1 MSASGSRALA
11 AAWLGV
17 LWTAVTSA
25 QATPTAPADA
35 GPRAVVLLAA
45 SDTEERALSGVKSD
59 LRELVEPIALRAPL
73 SGRADKWSLS
83 RLTQQHRA
91 LAAVWLDQT
100 SSRFV
105 TVYVFDPQS
114 QRLGMRRLPR
124 RSQADADESVAIVLR
139 ATVEALL
146 EGREAPL
153 EAVALPAE
161 PPQAASSSQPGARRQ
176 RHERGTLRTGYVG
189 VGFADS
195 SIEHGASFGASLS
208 LSRLVHLGLGYAIVQ
223 PAELATSQ
231 TRVTLLRRPLDA
243 FLGLSIKLKGLELH
257 ADAGGSVDFRE
268 RRTEVTDASLRP
280 SSDDAYAVV
289 SVLGRLRVARE
300 LWPQL
305 RLDFGPALEIPVNEP
320 ALVVDRA
327 GSDHTF
333 SQFPIR
339 PRLEAGL
346 SLVIR

>member
-11 AAWLGV
+11 AACLGV
-17 LWTAVTSA
+17 LLADVTSV
-25 QATPTAPADA
+25 QAAPMPPEGA

-45 SDTEERALSGVKSD
+45 SDAEERALSGVKTD
-59 LRELVEPIALRAPL
+59 LRELVEPITLRAPL
-73 SGRADKWSLS
+73 SGRGDKWSLS
-83 RLTQQHRA
+83 RLIQQHRA

-100 SSRFV
+100 SSDYV
-105 TVYVFDPQS
+105 TVYAFDPQS

-153 EAVALPAE
+153 EAVALPTQ
-161 PPQAASSSQPGARRQ
+161 PPQAESSEPGPRPT

-189 VGFADS
+189 VGFADR

-208 LSRLVHLGLGYAIVQ
+208 LSRLLHLGLGYAIVQ

-231 TRVTLLRRPLDA
+231 TRITLLRRPLDA
-243 FLGLSIKLKGLELH
+243 FMGLSIKLRGFELH
-257 ADAGGSVDFRE
+257 LDAGGSFDFRE

-305 RLDFGPALEIPVNEP
+305 RLDFGPAFEVPVNEP
-320 ALVVDRA
+320 ELVVDRA
-327 GSDHTF
+327 GPDHTF

>member
-11 AAWLGV
+11 AACVGV
-17 LWTAVTSA
+17 LWTAVASA
-25 QATPTAPADA
+25 QAVPTPPADA

-45 SDTEERALSGVKSD
+45 SDAEERALSGVKSD

-73 SGRADKWSLS
+73 SGRGDKWSLS

-100 SSRFV
+100 SSTYV
-105 TVYVFDPQS
+105 SVYVFDPQS

-124 RSQADADESVAIVLR
+124 RSRADADESVAIVLR

-161 PPQAASSSQPGARRQ
+161 PPRASPSEPAARRE
-176 RHERGTLRTGYVG
+176 RRERGTLRTGYVG

-195 SIEHGASFGASLS
+195 SIEHGAAFGASLA
-208 LSRLVHLGLGYAIVQ
+208 LSHLLHLGLGYTIVQ
-223 PAELATSQ
+223 PAELASSQ
-231 TRVTLLRRPLDA
+231 TRITLLRRPLDA
-243 FLGLSIKLKGLELH
+243 FVGLSIELHGLELQV
-257 ADAGGSVDFRE
+257 DAGSSIDFRE
-268 RRTEVTDASLRP
+268 RRTEVTDVGLRP

-289 SVLGRLRVARE
+289 SVLGRLRIARE

-305 RLDFGPALEIPVNEP
+305 RLDLGPAFEIPVNEP
-320 ALVVDRA
+320 ELVVDRA
-327 GSDHTF
+327 GRDQTF

-339 PRLEAGL
+339 PRLEVGV

>member
-11 AAWLGV
+11 AACLVV
-17 LWTAVTSA
+17 LWTAVASA
-25 QATPTAPADA
+25 QVAPTATA
-35 GPRAVVLLAA
+35 GAGRRAVLLLAA
-45 SDTEERALSGVKSD
+45 SETEERALSGVKSD
-59 LRELVEPIALRAPL
+59 LRELVEPIALRASL
-73 SGRADKWSLS
+73 RRGGDKWSLS

-91 LAAVWLDQT
+91 LALVWLDQT
-100 SSRFV
+100 SSRYV

-124 RSQADADESVAIVLR
+124 HSQTDTDESVAIVLR

-153 EAVALPAE
+153 EAVALPAQ
-161 PPQAASSSQPGARRQ
+161 PPQAASSTPESRRK
-176 RHERGTLRTGYVG
+176 RRERGTLRTGYVG
-189 VGFADS
+189 VGFAES

-208 LSRLVHLGLGYAIVQ
+208 LSRLLHLGLGYAVVQ
-223 PAELATSQ
+223 PAELAISQ

-243 FLGLSIKLKGLELH
+243 FVGLGIELGGLELH
-257 ADAGGSVDFRE
+257 VDAGASFDFRE
-268 RRTEVTDASLRP
+268 RRTEVTGSSLRP
-280 SSDDAYAVV
+280 TQDDTYAVV

-305 RLDFGPALEIPVNEP
+305 RLDFGPAFELPVNEP
-320 ALVVDRA
+320 ELVVDRA

>member
-11 AAWLGV
+11 AACVGV
-17 LWTAVTSA
+17 LWTAVAS
-25 QATPTAPADA
+25 APAAPTSPPGDA
-35 GPRAVVLLAA
+35 PRNVVLLAA
-45 SDTEERALSGVKSD
+45 SDAEERALSAVKAD
-59 LRELVEPIALRAPL
+59 LRELVEPIALRAPQ
-73 SGRADKWSLS
+73 SGRGDKWSLS
-83 RLTQQHRA
+83 RFTQQHRA

-100 SSRFV
+100 STRYV

-124 RSQADADESVAIVLR
+124 RSQADADESVGVVLR
-139 ATVEALL
+139 ATLEALL

-161 PPQAASSSQPGARRQ
+161 PVRAEGAAAAPPRKGQ
-176 RHERGTLRTGYVG
+176 ERASLRTGYLG

-208 LSRLVHLGLGYAIVQ
+208 LSRLLRLGLGYAIVQ
-223 PAELATSQ
+223 PAELATDQ
-231 TRVTLLRRPLDA
+231 ARITLVRRPLDA
-243 FLGLSIKLKGLELH
+243 FLGLTIQLPGVELY
-257 ADAGGSVDFRE
+257 ADAGASLDFRE
-268 RRTEVTDASLRP
+268 RRSEVIGTSLRP
-280 SSDDAYAVV
+280 TSDDAYAVV
-289 SVLGRLRVARE
+289 SVLGRIKLGRE

-305 RLDFGPALEIPVNEP
+305 RVDFGPAFEVPVNEP
-320 ALVVDRA
+320 ELVVERA
-327 GSDHTF
+327 GSDQTL

-339 PRLEAGL
+339 PRLEAGV